1 MSLINLIKYIKF
13 DYGYKNYHFIECWKS
28 NFKVFNIDFEVNNK
42 LDYIKINNL
51 SINNDYYHNNKNE
64 YSKIDRYQILLD
76 NNLIK
81 NINKFYVDIE
91 LNKIIVDDAK
101 LLNNDYN
108 HYNYN
113 IEKILNNNEYK
124 KIKKL
129 IFSNLYTYAK
139 YKNINN
145 ITMTVN
151 NNKKRYNY
159 ELKEEGFNIDYN
171 YQFNYPNNT
180 LNIISKI

>member
-1 MSLINLIKYIKF
+1 MITII
-13 DYGYKNYHFIECWKS
+13 I
-28 NFKVFNIDFEVNNK
+28 I
-42 LDYIKINNL
+42 I
-51 SINNDYYHNNKNE
+51 
-64 YSKIDRYQILLD
+64 IL
-76 NNLIK
+76 
-81 NINKFYVDIE
+81 
-91 LNKIIVDDAK
+91 
-101 LLNNDYN
+101 
-108 HYNYN
+108 
-113 IEKILNNNEYK
+113 K

-139 YKNINN
+139 YRNINS

-151 NNKKRYNY
+151 NNKKRYYY

>member
-1 MSLINLIKYIKF
+1 MITII
-13 DYGYKNYHFIECWKS
+13 I
-28 NFKVFNIDFEVNNK
+28 I
-42 LDYIKINNL
+42 I
-51 SINNDYYHNNKNE
+51 
-64 YSKIDRYQILLD
+64 IL
-76 NNLIK
+76 
-81 NINKFYVDIE
+81 
-91 LNKIIVDDAK
+91 
-101 LLNNDYN
+101 
-108 HYNYN
+108 
-113 IEKILNNNEYK
+113 K

-139 YKNINN
+139 YINIKS

-151 NNKKRYNY
+151 NNKKRYYY